1 MKSSKNGSF
10 IFSVSC
16 NLLEFADLLCVYI
29 YNTWQTSGTV
39 WWLFLGVFKNNFVV
53 HLQEISDTY
62 SLQLAEIFM
71 LVLSQILL
79 E

>member
-16 NLLEFADLLCVYI
+16 NLLEFADLLHIYI
-29 YNTWQTSGTV
+29 LHGKHQAWYGC
-39 WWLFLGVFKNNFVV
+39 FLVCLKKKNFVV
-53 HLQEISDTY
+53 YLQEISDTY

-71 LVLSQILL
+71 LVLS
-79 E
+79 